1 MYSFNILSS
10 FPTRESKQN
19 PINSIKSEKNLM
31 PKSSAY
37 RESSILT
44 LQQTFLSSFA
54 VEHMR
59 TSHEWLVSDS
69 HKALRSP
76 SLCSTGDS
84 RSRWLRLEPITPK
97 PNLKG
102 RKLRVLSSYKT
113 ANQTHMNFL
122 VLSQIFHFY
131 YSKDFFFS
139 FSLSSSIHASA
150 DDAFTLRYSTEKFL
164 FLLF

>member
-19 PINSIKSEKNLM
+19 PINSIKSEKNLI

-44 LQQTFLSSFA
+44 LHQTFLSSFA

-59 TSHEWLVSDS
+59 TSHEWLVSDL

-76 SLCSTGDS
+76 LLCSTGDS
-84 RSRWLRLEPITPK
+84 RSRWLRLKPITPK

-102 RKLRVLSSYKT
+102 RKLRVLS

-139 FSLSSSIHASA
+139 FSLSSSILASA